1 MLESTNTAYKKKQKV
16 ISFAVSFIV
25 NHIIF
30 ISLRFFG
37 WFQYIL
43 ANTVRLC
50 KMGSY
55 TKNLTRSLFLMSQ
68 ILHLAS
74 LLQISGSDENSRRGR
89 VLMLIA
95 ESAIQALDYC
105 FACETCQG
113 LISEEYAPV
122 WTICR

>member
-1 MLESTNTAYKKKQKV
+1 
-16 ISFAVSFIV
+16 
-25 NHIIF
+25 
-30 ISLRFFG
+30 
-37 WFQYIL
+37 
-43 ANTVRLC
+43 
-50 KMGSY
+50 MGSY

-105 FACETCQG
+105 FACEICQG